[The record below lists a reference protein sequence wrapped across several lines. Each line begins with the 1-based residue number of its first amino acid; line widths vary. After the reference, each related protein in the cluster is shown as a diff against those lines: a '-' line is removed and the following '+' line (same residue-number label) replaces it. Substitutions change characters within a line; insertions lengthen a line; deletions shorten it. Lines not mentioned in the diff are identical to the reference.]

1 MKIVR
6 FLQGNQPFYGEL
18 DGENILPLQGS
29 IDDLTRVKGASPVPF
44 KSVKLLAPTVPSKII
59 AIGPGYKVHLQ
70 GKPAPERPYFW
81 IKPSTAVLDP
91 EGEIVLPPNLTVNH
105 ESEIAIVIGRKAKN
119 VAPQDA
125 ARHILG
131 YTCCHDVTAGDMSD
145 RVAYMQ
151 SQLFLDGK
159 IFDTFAPLG
168 PLIVTELDTTDLR
181 VQCRINGKIRQD
193 HRTSDK
199 LFAYDKL
206 VSMISHIVTLL
217 PGDVIS
223 TGSPPGVSPMAPG
236 DSIEIEVEG
245 IGILRNRTVAGPK

>member
-6 FLQGNQPFYGEL
+6 YLKGNQASYGEL
-18 DGENILPLQGS
+18 VGENILPLEGS
-29 IDDLTRVKGASPVPF
+29 LENLTRVSGAAPVPSKGA
-44 KSVKLLAPTVPSKII
+44 KLLAPTVPSKII
-59 AIGPGYKVHLQ
+59 AIGPGYKAHIK
-70 GKPAPERPYFW
+70 GGPPPERPYFW

-105 ESEIAIVIGRKAKN
+105 ESEIAIVIARRAKN
-119 VAPQDA
+119 IAPQDA
-125 ARHILG
+125 GRYILG

-168 PLIVTELDTTDLR
+168 PVIVTDLDTSDLR
-181 VQCRINGKIRQD
+181 IQCRVNGKTRQD

-199 LFAYDKL
+199 LFSYDKL
-206 VSMISHIVTLL
+206 VSMISHILTLL
-217 PGDVIS
+217 PGDVIT

-236 DSIEIEVEG
+236 DTIEIEIEG
-245 IGILRNRTVAGPK
+245 IGILRNRAVSGR

>member
-1 MKIVR
+1 MRIAR
-6 FLQGNQPFYGEL
+6 YLQGGHASYGEL
-18 DGENILPLQGS
+18 AGENILPLEGS
-29 IDDLTRVKGASPVPF
+29 LEKLTRVNGAAPVPL
-44 KSVKLLAPTVPSKII
+44 KDVKLLAPTVPSKVI
-59 AIGPGYKVHLQ
+59 AIGPGYKAHLH
-70 GKPAPERPYFW
+70 GAPGPERPYFW

-91 EGEIVLPPNLTVNH
+91 EGDVVLPPHLIVNH
-105 ESEIAIVIGRKAKN
+105 ESELAIVIGRRAKN
-119 VAPQDA
+119 VSPQDA
-125 ARHILG
+125 GRYILG
-131 YTCCHDVTAGDMSD
+131 YTCCLDVTAGDMSD

-168 PLIVTELDTTDLR
+168 PVIVTELDTTDLR

-206 VSMISHIVTLL
+206 VSMISHILTLL

-236 DSIEIEVEG
+236 DMIEVEVEG
-245 IGILRNRTVAGPK
+245 IGILRARAVAGT

>member
-6 FLQGNQPFYGEL
+6 YLQGSHATYGEL
-18 DGENILPLQGS
+18 AGESILPLEGS
-29 IDDLTRVKGASPVPF
+29 LEKLTRVKGGSPVPL
-44 KSVKLLAPTVPSKII
+44 KSTKLLAPTLPSKVV
-59 AIGPGYKVHLQ
+59 AIGPGYKAHLK
-70 GKPAPERPYFW
+70 GGPGPERPYYW

-91 EGEIVLPPNLTVNH
+91 EGEVVLPPHLTVNH
-105 ESEIAIVIGRKAKN
+105 ESEIAIVISQRAKN
-119 VAPQDA
+119 VSPQDA
-125 ARHILG
+125 GRYILG
-131 YTCCHDVTAGDMSD
+131 YTCCLDVTAGDMSD

-168 PLIVTELDTTDLR
+168 PMIVTDLDTSDLR

-206 VSMISHIVTLL
+206 VSMISHVLTLL

-223 TGSPPGVSPMAPG
+223 TGSPPGVSPIAPG
-236 DSIEIEVEG
+236 DTIEVEVEG
-245 IGILRNRTVAGPK
+245 IGILRTRAVAGK

>member
-6 FLQGNQPFYGEL
+6 YLKGDQGSYGEL
-18 DGENILPLQGS
+18 EGENILPLEGPLEK
-29 IDDLTRVKGASPVPF
+29 LTRVRGASPVP
-44 KSVKLLAPTVPSKII
+44 SRSARLLAPTVPSKII

-70 GKPAPERPYFW
+70 GGPAPKRPYFW

-105 ESEIAIVIGRKAKN
+105 ESEIAIVIARRAKN
-119 VAPQDA
+119 IAPKDA
-125 ARHILG
+125 RSYILG

-145 RVAYMQ
+145 RAAYMQ

-168 PLIVTELDTTDLR
+168 PLIVTDLDTSDLR
-181 VQCRINGKIRQD
+181 IQCRINGKIRQD

-199 LFAYDKL
+199 LFAYDDL
-206 VSMISHIVTLL
+206 VSMISRILTLL
-217 PGDVIS
+217 PGDVIT

-236 DSIEIEVEG
+236 DTIEIEIEG
-245 IGILRNRTVAGPK
+245 IGILRNRAVAGH